1 MAHRYGHLVAV
12 DAIGGQPAAFTWRG
26 VQYAVRDVLATWH
39 LRDRWWEPAPPSA
52 PCAGGS
58 GGSSASIRAS
68 AGGSTGA
75 SDRHY
80 YRVRCAG
87 EQIFDLYYD
96 AAVDHWVLDRVY
108 D

>member
-1 MAHRYGHLVAV
+1 MAHRYGQPVAV
-12 DAIGGQPAAFTWRG
+12 DAIAGQPVAFTWRG

-39 LRDRWWEPAPPSA
+39 LRDRWWEPTTPSTPPA
-52 PCAGGS
+52 
-58 GGSSASIRAS
+58 GGSSASTRAS
-68 AGGSTGA
+68 AGASPGA

-87 EQIFDLYYD
+87 EQIFDLYHD
-96 AAVDHWVLDRVY
+96 AAVDRWVLDRVY